1 MHSRCWAEARAVR
14 GAITSWLM
22 FSTGVWAG
30 STRKQAVS
38 LLVGRT
44 EKIGRVKGT
53 GGVVVGR
60 EVAVLG
66 GE

>member
-1 MHSRCWAEARAVR
+1 MHSGCWAEAWAVR

-22 FSTGVWAG
+22 FLTGVWAV
-30 STRKQAVS
+30 SARKQAVS
-38 LLVGRT
+38 LLVVRT

-66 GE
+66 GD